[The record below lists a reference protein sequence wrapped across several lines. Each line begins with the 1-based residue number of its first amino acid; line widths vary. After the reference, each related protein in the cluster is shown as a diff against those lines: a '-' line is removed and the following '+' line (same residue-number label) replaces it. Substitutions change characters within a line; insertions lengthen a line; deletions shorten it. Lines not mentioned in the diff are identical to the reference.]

1 MVSHQELHSSILA
14 FILSRHQSSSL
25 MISHKCHQLVHHAL
39 GLFQSLPR
47 IERFT
52 PSRQLFGF
60 HLFYAYNIFTG
71 ALFYRLIVTG
81 CLTSRGS
88 QPHDSLLAY
97 LFNFMSTLIFI
108 GYDLVI
114 PFAQLCARLV
124 VTCINLEDSLFRG
137 AVLDGE
143 CIHSPTK

>member
-52 PSRQLFGF
+52 PSRQLCGF

-97 LFNFMSTLIFI
+97 LFTFMSTLMHLYWLWSGNTFRPIMCSACCHMHQFR
-108 GYDLVI
+108 
-114 PFAQLCARLV
+114 RLALSRCRAWWGMYSF
-124 VTCINLEDSLFRG
+124 T
-137 AVLDGE
+137 
-143 CIHSPTK
+143 H